1 MKRIIFTLF
10 FISLV
15 ATKELEK
22 IHAKEIQKNGE
33 DTKIKMRNLSA
44 AAVGTFLVK
53 KAIDIGVSYLIGK
66 LFDHIGEMLDQS
78 HFTSLY
84 KDNGNGKYISNIK
97 NGYVVSMYFHKTKV
111 HTATCDGGVL
121 GGGTISAIADP
132 GEWAIAYCKA
142 GISGRRTY
150 YNHF

>member
-44 AAVGTFLVK
+44 AAVGT
-53 KAIDIGVSYLIGK
+53 LI
-66 LFDHIGEMLDQS
+66 
-78 HFTSLY
+78 
-84 KDNGNGKYISNIK
+84 
-97 NGYVVSMYFHKTKV
+97 
-111 HTATCDGGVL
+111 
-121 GGGTISAIADP
+121 
-132 GEWAIAYCKA
+132 
-142 GISGRRTY
+142 
-150 YNHF
+150 

>member
-1 MKRIIFTLF
+1 MELVLILINQVLIMYILMFIGYMAYKR
-10 FISLV
+10 
-15 ATKELEK
+15 
-22 IHAKEIQKNGE
+22 
-33 DTKIKMRNLSA
+33 
-44 AAVGTFLVK
+44 
-53 KAIDIGVSYLIGK
+53 K
-66 LFDHIGEMLDQS
+66 LF
-78 HFTSLY
+78 
-84 KDNGNGKYISNIK
+84 KDNGNGKFISNIK